1 MADVIGKANA
11 LAYRNLLP
19 FFQVKTFASS
29 WVSWQLRRQ
38 VASVLL
44 HLAGKYVSL
53 NPTALVVPES
63 SMMLKDIE
71 IVGSNVII
79 KILTCI
85 SKC

>member
-1 MADVIGKANA
+1 MANVIGKANA
-11 LAYRNLLP
+11 LAYRHLLP

-38 VASVLL
+38 VALVLL
-44 HLAGKYVSL
+44 HLAGKYVPK

-63 SMMLKDIE
+63 SMMLKDTE
-71 IVGSNVII
+71 IVSSNVMI
-79 KILTCI
+79 KILTRI